1 VTDRVL
7 TLLTGLSAEVLAGH
21 WWAMTQVR
29 RLPAAAVKHPA
40 LGERAAGY
48 GVSGRI
54 AVLPNRQPLA
64 VEGIWRVRLAGE
76 SVGRLV
82 RLDEQDYSS
91 GAAGWQLLQLDDTTA
106 AQLRAYEAAMLE
118 AG

>member
-1 VTDRVL
+1 VADRML

-21 WWAMTQVR
+21 WWAMTQVH
-29 RLPAAAVKHPA
+29 RLPAIAAKPPA

-54 AVLPNRQPLA
+54 AVVPDRQPLA
-64 VEGIWRVRLAGE
+64 ADGIWRVTLAGE

-91 GAAGWQLLQLDDTTA
+91 GVAGWQLLQLDDITD
-106 AQLRAYEAAMLE
+106 AQLEAYEAVMIE
-118 AG
+118 PE